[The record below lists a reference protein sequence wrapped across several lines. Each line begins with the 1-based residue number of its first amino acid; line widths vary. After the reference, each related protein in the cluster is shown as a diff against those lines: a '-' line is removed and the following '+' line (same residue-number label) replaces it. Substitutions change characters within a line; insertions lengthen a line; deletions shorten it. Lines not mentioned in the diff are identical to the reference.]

1 MEYIQT
7 VRLLGNVLA
16 VLTDIPNNGKKT
28 TNRIIVSVDTA
39 HYPGSTWELNN
50 KTEDL
55 INPLQTFQF
64 QNGRL
69 MEEPELVMALNED
82 EATGTG
88 EVANADVCGQLS
100 DLLYNIENL
109 RKRDGEGQEE

>member
-1 MEYIQT
+1 LEYIQT

-28 TNRIIVSVDTA
+28 TNRSIVSVDTA